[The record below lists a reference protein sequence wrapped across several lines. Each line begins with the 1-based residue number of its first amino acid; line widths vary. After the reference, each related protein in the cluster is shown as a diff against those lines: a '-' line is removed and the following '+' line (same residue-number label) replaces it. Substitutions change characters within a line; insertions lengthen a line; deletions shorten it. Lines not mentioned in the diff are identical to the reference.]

1 MGDQPDGRHE
11 LWTNDHDLTDEATR
25 TAPTGSGEEPLRF
38 PDVPRLDLDQLL
50 GQVVERAQEVMGTQ
64 GRLRGLLR
72 ANRVVT
78 ADLTL
83 PVVLRHIVDAARE
96 LVGARYAAL
105 GVIASDGHLAEFI
118 HVGMPQETV
127 RRIGHLPQGKGLLGA
142 LIDDPHPIRLARI
155 AGDEHSSGFP
165 ADHPEM
171 HSFLGVPIRV
181 RTAVFGNLYLAE
193 SVHGQFSVED
203 EELATALASTAGA
216 AIENARLFES
226 ARSRQDW
233 LQASAAI
240 TREVLTPGTTNPLD
254 LIAEHTRRTAHAD
267 VVTISRPGDDGQNL
281 RVEVAAGPGAAALR
295 GTVVPVRESLSGQ
308 VYTTGH
314 PLLGSWTQE
323 QSSPTAN
330 APAGMDI
337 ESMLVVPLGAQQVTG
352 TVTAARRHGR
362 PAFTSEDLDLA
373 ASFANQACVAIELA
387 EARAE
392 QQRTAVFDERDRI
405 AADLHDHV
413 IQRLFAAG
421 LSLQG
426 TISGLGTGTAVDRIL
441 GTIGELDTTISQIR
455 TTIFQLD
462 HVSQTNDSSLRGRLL
477 DVVTDTTQALGFTP
491 AVRFTGQLEGIA
503 TPTLADDL
511 LAVLREALT
520 NIARHAH
527 ANRADVEITAQPDQ
541 ITLDI
546 TDNGTGLT
554 PTNRRSGLTNMH
566 HRAQRHAG
574 TLTLTPHH
582 PTGTHLT
589 WTAVLKP
596 LST

>member
-11 LWTNDHDLTDEATR
+11 PWTIDNDMTDDAAR
-25 TAPTGSGEEPLRF
+25 TDPPGSGDEEPLRF
-38 PDVPRLDLDQLL
+38 PDAPRLDLDQLL
-50 GQVVERAQEVMGTQ
+50 SQVVERAQEVMGTQ

-83 PVVLRHIVDAARE
+83 PVVLRHIVEAARE

-118 HVGMPQETV
+118 HVGMPQEMV
-127 RRIGHLPQGKGLLGA
+127 RRIGSLPQGKGLLGA
-142 LIDDPHPIRLARI
+142 LIDDPHPIRLDRI
-155 AGDEHSSGFP
+155 TEDERSSGFP

-193 SVHGQFSVED
+193 SIHGQFSAED
-203 EELATALASTAGA
+203 EELATALASTAGV

-240 TREVLTPGTTNPLD
+240 TREVLTPDTTNPLD
-254 LIAEHTRRTAHAD
+254 LIAEHTRHTAHAD
-267 VVTISRPGDDGQNL
+267 LVTISRPDGGHNL
-281 RVEVAAGPGAAALR
+281 RVEVAVGIDAAALR
-295 GTVVPVRESLSGQ
+295 DTSVPIHESLSGQ
-308 VYTTGH
+308 VYTTGR
-314 PLLGSWTQE
+314 PRLGSWPQE
-323 QSSPTAN
+323 QSSATAD
-330 APAGMDI
+330 APAGTDI
-337 ESMLVVPLGAQQVTG
+337 DSMLVVPLGAQQVTG
-352 TVTAARRHGR
+352 TLTAARRHGR
-362 PAFTSEDLDLA
+362 PAFTAEDLDLA
-373 ASFANQACVAIELA
+373 ASFTNQACIAIELA
-387 EARAE
+387 EARTE
-392 QQRTAVFDERDRI
+392 QQRNAMLDERDRI

-426 TISGLGTGTAVDRIL
+426 TAAGLGSTPAADRIL
-441 GTIGELDTTISQIR
+441 ATIGELDTTISQIR
-455 TTIFQLD
+455 TTIFQLN
-462 HVSQTNDSSLRGRLL
+462 HVTQPNDPSLRGRLL
-477 DVVTDTTQALGFTP
+477 DVITDTTPALGFTP
-491 AVRFTGQLEGIA
+491 AVRFTGQLEGIT

-527 ANRADVEITAQPDQ
+527 ANHTDVQITAQPDQ

-566 HRAQRHAG
+566 HRAQRHNG
-574 TLTLTPHH
+574 TLALTPHH

-589 WTAVLKP
+589 WTVSVTP
-596 LST
+596 